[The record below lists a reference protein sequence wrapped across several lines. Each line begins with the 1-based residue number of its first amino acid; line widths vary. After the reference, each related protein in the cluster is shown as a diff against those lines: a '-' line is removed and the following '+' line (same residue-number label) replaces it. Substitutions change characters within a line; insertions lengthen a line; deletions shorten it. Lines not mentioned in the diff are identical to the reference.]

1 MNILIIGLGS
11 IGQRHLRNL
20 KLVEPNSNFF
30 AIRKKNNVPL
40 LNNLNKVLKSLNK
53 GSRQESLNQTL
64 IFLSRIGRDNA
75 L

>member
-40 LNNLNKVLKSLNK
+40 LNNLNKVLKSDIKKRYLLTYF
-53 GSRQESLNQTL
+53 QSLSEIYKKKNQ
-64 IFLSRIGRDNA
+64 N
-75 L
+75 

>member
-40 LNNLNKVLKSLNK
+40 QCTAAERRLSLPD
-53 GSRQESLNQTL
+53 SQSCAQAM
-64 IFLSRIGRDNA
+64 F
-75 L
+75 